1 MNTLDENSARLRA
14 QELRKQIEYH
24 NRLYYEQA
32 APEISD
38 RAYDALY
45 RELLEL
51 EEKFPSLA
59 TEDSPTRRVG
69 GRPLEAFTQER
80 HIVPMQSLDN
90 TYSENEV
97 REFYDRMLK
106 ALPGE
111 EVPLTIEPKVDGVAI
126 SLLYED
132 GKFIRALT
140 RGDGTTG
147 DDVTRNILTIP
158 GIPTSLTGD
167 IPTRVEIRGEVYLPK
182 VRFAKINEERDE
194 EGLPAFANPRNAA
207 AGSLKQ
213 LDPSIV
219 AKRGLQVVFYS
230 FGALEGLSV
239 STQQEWIGLL
249 EKWKFPTTGWLRT
262 ARNIQEALAAIHD
275 LDKIRHDFAFE
286 TDGAVLKA
294 DRLAQREAL
303 GATSKAPRWAM
314 AFKYESERAETILHG
329 ITVQVGRTGV
339 LTPVAELEPVTVS
352 GSRVARATLHNEE
365 EIRRKDIRIGDTVVV
380 EKAGE
385 VIPAVVEV
393 RKEMRTGKEVEF
405 QMPTSCPS
413 CGGPVHREERQVAVR
428 CGNPL
433 CPAQF
438 RRRLAHFAQRGAMDI
453 EGMGEV
459 MVDVLADTGLV
470 RDIADIYSLR
480 EDQLIKLERVGEK
493 SARNLLEAIE
503 ASKKQPLWRLIFGLG
518 IPHVGAAA
526 ARTLAGRFRTL
537 DALAAA
543 SVEELTAVDD
553 VGEIV
558 ARSITSWMANPRARE
573 LLRKLREAG
582 VNFGEADEQERTG
595 DKFTGTTWVITG
607 TLSAPREQ
615 IAEMI
620 RQQGGHVAG
629 SVSRKTTYV
638 LAGSEAGSKLEKAK
652 KFGVR
657 ILSEKEFRAMLS
669 ET

>member
-314 AFKYESERAETILHG
+314 AFKYESERAETILRG